1 MSDALA
7 YVENQV
13 ETFSL
18 AEKIHLLNFLAN
30 TINKK
35 TSILN
40 SEYTDEDSMRRLR
53 ESSLATVWESVKN
66 DTW

>member
-1 MSDALA
+1 MSDTLA

-18 AEKIHLLNFLAN
+18 AEQIHLLNFLAN